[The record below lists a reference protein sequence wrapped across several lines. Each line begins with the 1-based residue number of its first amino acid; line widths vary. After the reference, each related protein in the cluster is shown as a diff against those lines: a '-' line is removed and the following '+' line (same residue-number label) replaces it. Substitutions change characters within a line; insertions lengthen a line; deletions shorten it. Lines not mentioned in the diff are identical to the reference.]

1 MAGISRR
8 EWLKLAASAA
18 ALSVVDSKD
27 GWSAPD
33 DKFDLLIKGGE
44 VIDPSQSFR
53 GKRDIGIRWGRI
65 AAVEGDIPAAKA
77 LRVIDASGKLITPGL
92 VDLHAHVYPY
102 GSAIGL
108 PADETAPLDCVTTA
122 VSAGDAGANNFAA
135 LRRHIAAQTRTRL
148 FAFVH
153 IANNGLSAFP
163 VAELYN
169 IDNAQVD
176 ACAMTLAESPDFAIG
191 VKVRMSEN
199 VIFKHGIEPLK
210 RAIEACERSGVK
222 GSKVM
227 AHIGGVA
234 TGQLM
239 SDILNLLRPGDIL
252 THAYSG
258 FPNIAGQ
265 QTNIMQEGK
274 ILTAAIEAKKRGIVF
289 DVGHGGGS
297 FDFTVAEAA
306 IPAGCGPDTISSDL
320 HAVSGN
326 TPGMPFLPWVM
337 SKFLVLGYSLED
349 VIAKATVR
357 PSEVI
362 GRTPKLGTLQA
373 GAPGDVAIME
383 LVEGPVSFV
392 DTRGNKR
399 EGKAYLKPVQTI
411 AGGVPFGKPYQQPFS
426 VN

>member
-1 MAGISRR
+1 VTSISRR

-18 ALSVVDSKD
+18 MMPLASSVEALT
-27 GWSAPD
+27 GPN
-33 DKFDLLIKGGE
+33 DKFDLLIRGGE
-44 VIDPSQSFR
+44 VIDPSQSLR
-53 GKRDIGIRWGRI
+53 GKRDIAMRWGKI
-65 AAVEGDIPAAKA
+65 EAVEADIPVAQAV
-77 LRVIDASGKLITPGL
+77 RVIDAAGHLVTPGL

-108 PADETAPLDCVTTA
+108 PADETAPYDCVTTA
-122 VSAGDAGANNFAA
+122 VSAGDAGANTFAA

-148 FAFVH
+148 YAFVH

-169 IDNAQVD
+169 IDNAQVE
-176 ACAMTLAESPDFAIG
+176 ACAMTLAENSSFALG

-199 VIFKHGIEPLK
+199 VIYRHGIEPLK
-210 RAIEACERSGVK
+210 RAIQACERSGVK
-222 GSKVM
+222 DAKVM
-227 AHIGGVA
+227 VHIGGVA
-234 TGQLM
+234 SSQLM
-239 SDILNLLRPGDIL
+239 TDILNLLRPSDIL

-258 FPNIAGQ
+258 FPNVAGQ
-265 QTNIMQEGK
+265 QTNILQDGK
-274 ILTAAIEAKKRGIVF
+274 IIPAAIEAKKRGVVF

-337 SKFLVLGYSLED
+337 SKFMFLGYSLEE
-349 VIAKATVR
+349 VIAKATIEPAR
-357 PSEVI
+357 VI
-362 GRTPKLGTLQA
+362 DREPKLGTLQA
-373 GAPGDVAIME
+373 GAPADVAIME
-383 LVEGPVSFV
+383 LVDGPVSFV

-399 EGKAYLKPVQTI
+399 EGKAYLKPIQTVT
-411 AGGVPFGKPYQQPFS
+411 GGIPFGKPYQQPFS
-426 VN
+426 LN